1 MDRITIIFSSLTLI
15 VTLFV
20 AIYTVHGRVKNENK
34 EKHKPYLILKS
45 LQILKKLDQYKYY
58 ITLKKQD
65 VGEEID
71 IPFNIMLENIG
82 YGVASNIRF
91 YDLLTGECI
100 KGTQLLDRDIN
111 QQLFTTL
118 DVASS
123 DIIQI
128 QMLLI
133 NYLNKNGI
141 SHNRILCIYQDLN
154 ENIYDFII
162 HINIKSKKNYDFY
175 AYQRTS
181 KSYHKSI
188 EEYKK
193 EYNMILKD
201 YKGESSI
208 FH

>member
-1 MDRITIIFSSLTLI
+1 MDNISSLISLLTIIVSIFI
-15 VTLFV
+15 

-34 EKHKPYLILKS
+34 EKHKPYLVLKT
-45 LQILKKLDQYKYY
+45 LQTLKNLDQYKYY
-58 ITLKKQD
+58 ITLKKKD
-65 VGEEID
+65 VGEEIE
-71 IPFNIMLENIG
+71 IAFNIILENIG

-91 YDLLTGECI
+91 YDLLTGECV
-100 KGTQLLDRDIN
+100 KGTQVLDRNIN

-123 DIIQI
+123 NIIQI
-128 QMLLI
+128 QMLLT

-162 HINIKSKKNYDFY
+162 HINIKNKKNYDFY

-181 KSYHKSI
+181 KSYQKCIDES
-188 EEYKK
+188 KK
-193 EYNMILKD
+193 EYNKAIKD
-201 YKGESSI
+201 YKGE
-208 FH
+208 